1 MTTTQ
6 VREVGRTNWKRS
18 DMKEQLDSLEQI
30 SKKLE
35 EHDEKFSRQ
44 YDATDDL
51 MKRVAALERKLG
63 NLEKRGAA

>member
-63 NLEKRGAA
+63 SLEKRGAA